1 MILIAFHRHQCLFKF
16 VVFMFN
22 TKNEGTNPS
31 LYLTAE
37 SPINATRTFIQKQLL
52 FILPSYRLRLE
63 ALVRPLENASSSS
76 GVIRSKASS
85 SLMSAITCCRSCAL
99 NPFNADRNDR
109 VSVNTLDASF
119 ICHPNKSMLSSGQ
132 LAGTEVSITIAAA
145 LRILFTQVRHTK

>member
-76 GVIRSKASS
+76 GVILSIASS
-85 SLMSAITCCRSCAL
+85 SLMSAITCRRSSAVTL
-99 NPFNADRNDR
+99 AASSSSMRSSAIASISTFSANKSSDDKPFNADRNDR
-109 VSVNTLDASF
+109 VSVNTVDTSF
-119 ICHPNKSMLSSGQ
+119 
-132 LAGTEVSITIAAA
+132 T
-145 LRILFTQVRHTK
+145 